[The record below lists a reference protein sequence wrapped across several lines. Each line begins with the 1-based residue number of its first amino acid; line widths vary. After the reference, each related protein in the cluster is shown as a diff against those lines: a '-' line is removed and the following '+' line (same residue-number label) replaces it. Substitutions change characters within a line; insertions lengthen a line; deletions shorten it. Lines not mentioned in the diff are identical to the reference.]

1 MKKLLVVFVLA
12 LLILQPL
19 SGLAYDE
26 EITFRGIPFGS
37 TYPEVIERLEG
48 EGLVFSKVE
57 DDVFCSPFNK
67 TIEGSYRGVG
77 FYTYTRNGI
86 ENVMPAGYMLNYV
99 DLNFMYYYDENGYS
113 SALEDSTLYRAR
125 YDILVVDY
133 DSAFA
138 DLKQKLS
145 NLYGEGELF
154 SKIEEHKYSD
164 YDDHITFCVWRGLN
178 DTAVALYRKQKVS
191 RSDGSTLDDLLCI
204 DYGLYNAFEK
214 TVQLEAAKITL
225 AKRLEEEAREANKDN
240 YNGL

>member
-1 MKKLLVVFVLA
+1 MKKLFVVFALA

-37 TYPEVIERLEG
+37 KYPEVIERLEG
-48 EGLVFSKVE
+48 EGLSFSHIE
-57 DDVFCSPFNK
+57 NNSYCYPFNV
-67 TIEGSYRGVG
+67 TIDGSYRDSG

-86 ENVMPAGYMLNYV
+86 ENVMPAGYMLDYV
-99 DLNFMYYYDENGYS
+99 DLKFMYAYDENGYS
-113 SALEDSTLYRAR
+113 SALEDSTLYHAR

-133 DSAFA
+133 DSAYA

-145 NLYGEGELF
+145 TLYGEGELF

-164 YDDHITFCVWRGLN
+164 YDDHITFYVWRGLN

-191 RSDGSTLDDLLCI
+191 RSDGSILEDSLCI

-225 AKRLEEEAREANKDN
+225 AKRVEEEVREANKDN